1 MVTQYTQYG
10 YNVPVCLDAMESKDE
25 AFLNYSIKF
34 LTILYWVR
42 DNVVKWFSR
51 LINHCRLQVMK
62 HTHFTIKIIQ
72 KLTDFPIKI
81 ARKWIMFN
89 LAL

>member
-10 YNVPVCLDAMESKDE
+10 YNVPVCLDAAESKDE
-25 AFLNYSIKF
+25 NEFLAFLNYSIKF
-34 LTILYWVR
+34 LAILYWVR
-42 DNVVKWFSR
+42 DNVVKWFSC

-81 ARKWIMFN
+81 ARKIDHV
-89 LAL
+89 